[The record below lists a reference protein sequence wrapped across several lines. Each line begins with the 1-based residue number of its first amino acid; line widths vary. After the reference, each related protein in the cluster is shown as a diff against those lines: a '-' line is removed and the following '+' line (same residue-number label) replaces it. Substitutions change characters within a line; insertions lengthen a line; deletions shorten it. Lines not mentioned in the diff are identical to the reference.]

1 MKKYYLN
8 LFYSSAIYSV
18 TSIISIFRE
27 EFTVAVI
34 TATLS
39 VFFLVLGLHQRV
51 SELKSLNDFDTSLS

>member
-51 SELKSLNDFDTSLS
+51 SELKSSNDFDTSLS